1 MKAEELLKKEYW
13 QKELAKTVPY
23 SLDGI
28 ETDVNKRWETGAEH
42 HPESIALMEA
52 LATLDFIFMDDYFC
66 WKMGGDGD
74 NGEQLMY
81 LMDIYFEA
89 RDKAKND

>member
-1 MKAEELLKKEYW
+1 M
-13 QKELAKTVPY
+13 
-23 SLDGI
+23 
-28 ETDVNKRWETGAEH
+28 EH

-74 NGEQLMY
+74 NGEQMMY

-89 RDKAKND
+89 RDKNA

>member
-1 MKAEELLKKEYW
+1 MIKEIPERL
-13 QKELAKTVPY
+13 QKQLQRDCP

-28 ETDVNKRWETGAEH
+28 ETDINKRWETGMPH
-42 HPESIALMEA
+42 HPESEKLMA
-52 LATLDFIFMDDYFC
+52 AIATLDSIFMDDYFC

-89 RDKAKND
+89 RDKAK

>member
-1 MKAEELLKKEYW
+1 MKAEDILKKEYW
-13 QKELAKTVPY
+13 QKQLAETVPY
-23 SLDGI
+23 SLVNI

-52 LATLDFIFMDDYFC
+52 IATLDFIFNDDYFC
-66 WKMGGDGD
+66 WAVGGDGD

-89 RDKAKND
+89 RDKNGTD